1 MYDCP
6 LLTTCTPTYDTNFYT
21 NVRIKWDF
29 GDGSQPYNT
38 LDREKQT
45 HRYKKAG
52 VYPVKITFLSTQS
65 GNEKMYAETEALAM
79 VKPVASGRIWKSSYQ
94 TGGANKCGNI
104 YYYFYRGYFDNNFHL
119 FNQDDFTIT
128 NEFNASGSCECQGV
142 KGTNNVWYSNGKEIQ
157 GGCWGN
163 YNSQTIKTTICKKG
177 TTNIDYECVSNFDN

>member
-1 MYDCP
+1 MICSIVWLPVKYRYTQPVEDTAENA

-65 GNEKMYAETEALAM
+65 GNEKMYA
-79 VKPVASGRIWKSSYQ
+79 SIICR
-94 TGGANKCGNI
+94 GA
-104 YYYFYRGYFDNNFHL
+104 
-119 FNQDDFTIT
+119 
-128 NEFNASGSCECQGV
+128 
-142 KGTNNVWYSNGKEIQ
+142 
-157 GGCWGN
+157 GC
-163 YNSQTIKTTICKKG
+163 
-177 TTNIDYECVSNFDN
+177 